1 MDRKKN
7 VALPGLLSGT
17 INEEHFT
24 KTRDMTIENPEN
36 INFFFFW

>member
-7 VALPGLLSGT
+7 IALPDLLSGT

-24 KTRDMTIENPEN
+24 KTRDMTIKIPEN
-36 INFFFFW
+36 IKFYFW